1 MSDFIAFN
9 MNAVSNFLYVL
20 TSNTWFFMLL
30 LSVIGTI
37 TMLLKEEVDDAVRE
51 EQNII

>member
-1 MSDFIAFN
+1 MKDFIAFN
-9 MNAVSNFLYVL
+9 MNAISNFLYVL

-30 LSVIGTI
+30 MSVIGTI
-37 TMLLKEEVDDAVRE
+37 SMLLKEEVDTAIRE